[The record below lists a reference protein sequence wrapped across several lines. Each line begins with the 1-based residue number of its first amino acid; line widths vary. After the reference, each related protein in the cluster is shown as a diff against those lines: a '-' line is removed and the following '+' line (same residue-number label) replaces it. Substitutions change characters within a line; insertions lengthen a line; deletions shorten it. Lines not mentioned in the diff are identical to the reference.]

1 MVEDFQKGYVA
12 MALDM
17 AGFEAHDIELVIR
30 SLEFV
35 TKNITKEDAIN
46 FYKNKDFIHEKKKE
60 GGK

>member
-17 AGFEAHDIELVIR
+17 AGFEANDIDLVIR

-35 TKNITKEDAIN
+35 TKNVTKEDAIN
-46 FYKNKDFIHEKKKE
+46 FYKNKGYIHDNK
-60 GGK
+60 